1 MISNKEAAE
10 IMKVFKTVADYE
22 SKGKIREAIQEIQKA
37 IKINPRDGNVFNR
50 LGDLHIKNNRMPDA
64 IDAYKRGIEA
74 YRQDNF
80 YRNALALCK
89 KVLKYDPGNNDI
101 YPIIARILIDL
112 DEKSDALIYLFEY
125 IERQKKN
132 GNQREILQTADY
144 IKTMN
149 MNDPKVTERLNAIYR
164 EIGRNDLVEKMG
176 KAEKVEPPPEP
187 RRMEPEPVVKE
198 IELGKSSAT
207 VQKPA
212 PKMRDEVV
220 DLSPEKNRLKEELT
234 DLDDSIKTIQGTVTE
249 LRKAIRVDEV
259 VIALDKSITVL
270 SEQQRKA
277 ILALQQSLSLNID
290 NLMKNVKELS
300 QGADKSAKNVEH
312 LFGNLSSALAS
323 LSKNQA
329 FLTQA
334 ITEKLTAIGDR
345 YDSVTKEG
353 LMEMKS
359 LLGTY
364 QDSTKSMCD
373 SLDKTKECNM
383 SLLSSF
389 NEVRTIMLTINDSL
403 LKSALIQESNNR
415 QQRKM
420 FLYIII
426 ALGAIGI
433 LSLLSLIFL

>member
-433 LSLLSLIFL
+433 LSLLSLIF

>member
-1 MISNKEAAE
+1 MITNKEAAE

-64 IDAYKRGIEA
+64 IEAYKRGIEA

-176 KAEKVEPPPEP
+176 KAEKDESPPEP

-198 IELGKSSAT
+198 IELGKSSVT
-207 VQKPA
+207 VQKPT

-234 DLDDSIKTIQGTVTE
+234 VLDDSIKTIQGTVTE

-345 YDSVTKEG
+345 YDSITKEG
-353 LMEMKS
+353 LMEMKG

-364 QDSTKSMCD
+364 QDSTMSMCN
-373 SLDKTKECNM
+373 SLEKTKECNM
-383 SLLSSF
+383 NLLSSF

-403 LKSALIQESNNR
+403 LKSALIQESNKR

-420 FLYIII
+420 FLFIII
-426 ALGAIGI
+426 ALGAISI
-433 LSLLSLIFL
+433 LSLLSLIF